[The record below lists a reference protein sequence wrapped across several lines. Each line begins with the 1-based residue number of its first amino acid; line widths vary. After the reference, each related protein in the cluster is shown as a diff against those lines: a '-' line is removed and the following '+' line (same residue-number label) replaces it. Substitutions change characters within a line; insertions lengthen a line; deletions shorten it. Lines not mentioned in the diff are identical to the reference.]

1 MRLRY
6 TLLRIGERPESVE
19 IDEAA
24 ELVKLYNEERAQ
36 QLCPLLGIT

>member
-1 MRLRY
+1 MKLRY
-6 TLLRIGERPESVE
+6 ILCRIGENPETTEVN
-19 IDEAA
+19 EAV